1 MNAVLFVTN
10 VKLLSTNSKL
20 NIVFDWLID
29 DNFRQRVNTIYDSL
43 VITILDNTKYCYFNL
58 RQVLQL
64 TTTVITIYDRSRYN
78 TAHFNRELKHQRR
91 RWPRKRHL
99 NWVDSRSLKLY
110 SAYSISK
117 NLANVRWPIFV
128 ELNSKG
134 LYQSLGKVQESCF
147 FVCSHPRQKVKLCI
161 LTMQSCNDG
170 LEKYKNAWCKSKVV
184 FFYTLNQLFFFP
196 VLVAP
201 LLSNKKSDCYENVT

>member
-1 MNAVLFVTN
+1 M
-10 VKLLSTNSKL
+10 
-20 NIVFDWLID
+20 ID

-78 TAHFNRELKHQRR
+78 TS
-91 RWPRKRHL
+91 HL
-99 NWVDSRSLKLY
+99 GSLSINDGDGHENVDSRSLKLY

-128 ELNSKG
+128 ALNSKG

-147 FVCSHPRQKVKLCI
+147 FVCSHPRQNVKLGI
-161 LTMQSCNDG
+161 STM
-170 LEKYKNAWCKSKVV
+170 
-184 FFYTLNQLFFFP
+184 
-196 VLVAP
+196 
-201 LLSNKKSDCYENVT
+201 

>member
-29 DNFRQRVNTIYDSL
+29 DNFGQRVNTIYDSL

-78 TAHFNRELKHQRR
+78 TS
-91 RWPRKRHL
+91 HL
-99 NWVDSRSLKLY
+99 WSL
-110 SAYSISK
+110 SI
-117 NLANVRWPIFV
+117 
-128 ELNSKG
+128 
-134 LYQSLGKVQESCF
+134 
-147 FVCSHPRQKVKLCI
+147 
-161 LTMQSCNDG
+161 NDG
-170 LEKYKNAWCKSKVV
+170 HG
-184 FFYTLNQLFFFP
+184 
-196 VLVAP
+196 
-201 LLSNKKSDCYENVT
+201 YENVT

>member
-29 DNFRQRVNTIYDSL
+29 DNFGQRVNTIYDSL

-78 TAHFNRELKHQRR
+78 TS
-91 RWPRKRHL
+91 HL
-99 NWVDSRSLKLY
+99 GSL
-110 SAYSISK
+110 SI
-117 NLANVRWPIFV
+117 
-128 ELNSKG
+128 
-134 LYQSLGKVQESCF
+134 
-147 FVCSHPRQKVKLCI
+147 
-161 LTMQSCNDG
+161 NDG
-170 LEKYKNAWCKSKVV
+170 
-184 FFYTLNQLFFFP
+184 
-196 VLVAP
+196 
-201 LLSNKKSDCYENVT
+201 DGHENVT